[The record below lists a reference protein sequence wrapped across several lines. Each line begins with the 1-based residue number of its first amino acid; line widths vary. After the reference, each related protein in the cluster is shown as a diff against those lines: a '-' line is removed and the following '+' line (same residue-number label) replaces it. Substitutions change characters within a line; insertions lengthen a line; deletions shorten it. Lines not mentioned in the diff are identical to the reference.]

1 MPVSKPWLICGS
13 SLGGQA
19 CRLVQP
25 YVSTLPTATKAH
37 LHLRFAVHRVRQR
50 HQRSCA
56 ESQGYHQRNQ
66 QRFAATTA
74 ITERGW
80 TVGPVVPGRNYW
92 RLPPNLDRLS
102 RYSTREQPVQSE
114 YQSIIQHTMER
125 PRPTAYRS
133 LAIATSVPQL
143 KGQYCLRTK
152 PFYAHQHRLQSS
164 LSH

>member
-13 SLGGQA
+13 SLGGI
-19 CRLVQP
+19 P
-25 YVSTLPTATKAH
+25 DPSFSSSPTKAY

-50 HQRSCA
+50 HQRSCTK
-56 ESQGYHQRNQ
+56 SQGYHQRSQ
-66 QRFAATTA
+66 QRLAATTE

-80 TVGPVVPGRNYW
+80 TVGPVVPGRDHW

-102 RYSTREQPVQSE
+102 RHSTREQPVQSE
-114 YQSIIQHTMER
+114 YQSIIQHTMEC

-143 KGQYCLRTK
+143 KGQYCLRTR
-152 PFYAHQHRLQSS
+152 PSHAHQHRLQSS
-164 LSH
+164 SSH